1 MIWNIADM
9 YDLSSSLFWYK
20 IVFLIEL
27 FVAGSLIGGKL
38 RRRQPFAAR
47 LAASVLMLFAVTFAL
62 PILSYSSF
70 YTMVLFF
77 VIFALFLCATKF
89 FRDENWR
96 SIFFC
101 GCWAYTVQH
110 ISYQIYTLIITML
123 GINEGNIYSSGE
135 FISGKYAWLSLSIF
149 LEVHAVVYVVVW
161 AVTRL
166 RLAKVES
173 LELRRWRLFI
183 LSAAIPD
190 TFYAVW
196 EWPAVTIIDGTFW
209 IDGEDTG
216 ISPEGQDGQDG
227 VGMASITAVAG
238 AEAGR

>member
-1 MIWNIADM
+1 MYGKHVAGYLSGNGTTVKRGGMIWNIADM

-89 FRDENWR
+89 SRDENWS
-96 SIFFC
+96 SILFC

-110 ISYQIYTLIITML
+110 ISYQIYT
-123 GINEGNIYSSGE
+123 IYIRRENLSRANMRGFRCLFFSKSTPSST
-135 FISGKYAWLSLSIF
+135 SWY
-149 LEVHAVVYVVVW
+149 
-161 AVTRL
+161 
-166 RLAKVES
+166 
-173 LELRRWRLFI
+173 
-183 LSAAIPD
+183 
-190 TFYAVW
+190 
-196 EWPAVTIIDGTFW
+196 
-209 IDGEDTG
+209 
-216 ISPEGQDGQDG
+216 
-227 VGMASITAVAG
+227 
-238 AEAGR
+238 GR